1 MSFAANLK
9 RAMEE
14 RQMSQ
19 AQLSGL
25 TGIGK
30 PSISQYLS
38 GKNVPKMA
46 TVERLADALEV
57 TVDFLTNDALPPMKA
72 EFRNVPVEL
81 TAQHDGRD
89 GNLFRI
95 N

>member
-57 TVDFLTNDALPPMKA
+57 TVDFLTNDALPPM
-72 EFRNVPVEL
+72 
-81 TAQHDGRD
+81 
-89 GNLFRI
+89 
-95 N
+95 